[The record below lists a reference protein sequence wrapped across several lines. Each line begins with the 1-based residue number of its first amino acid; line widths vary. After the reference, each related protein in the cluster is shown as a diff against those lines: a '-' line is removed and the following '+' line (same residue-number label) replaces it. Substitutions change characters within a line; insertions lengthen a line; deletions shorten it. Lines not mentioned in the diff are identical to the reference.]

1 MDVKLYSAPH
11 FLWLFRQSCKR
22 IWLWFWLLLLLYQ
35 HLCGGESEWGHL
47 SFRRILQ
54 QLSAPSG
61 INRSDCVTKQP
72 MQRLY
77 WLLNQTHRID
87 SFRTLFYTSLFT
99 ILTKNEPVWSMKSLL
114 HLHFTAADSLSVS
127 RRKSNHWDTG
137 NTTSSALFFCEHDW
151 HRWGLLSI
159 KAKMGGSGDLIR
171 CTEWKAHL
179 TFKTLTNLTQS

>member
-1 MDVKLYSAPH
+1 MVHLLIFATWHIALLPQGSWLKDTSMRSRWFLSPSADVVVL
-11 FLWLFRQSCKR
+11 
-22 IWLWFWLLLLLYQ
+22 
-35 HLCGGESEWGHL
+35 SEWGHL

-54 QLSAPSG
+54 QLPALSG

-77 WLLNQTHRID
+77 WLLNQTHRIE
-87 SFRTLFYTSLFT
+87 SFRTLFYISLFT
-99 ILTKNEPVWSMKSLL
+99 ILTKNEPVSVSMKSLL
-114 HLHFTAADSLSVS
+114 HLHFTAADSLSVC

-159 KAKMGGSGDLIR
+159 KAKMGGSGDLMR
-171 CTEWKAHL
+171 CTEWKSPL
-179 TFKTLTNLTQS
+179 DI